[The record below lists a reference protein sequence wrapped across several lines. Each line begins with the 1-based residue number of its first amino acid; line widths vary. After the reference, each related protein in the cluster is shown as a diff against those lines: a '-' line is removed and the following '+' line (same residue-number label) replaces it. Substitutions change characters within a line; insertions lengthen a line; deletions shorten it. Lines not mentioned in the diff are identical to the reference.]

1 MSDISGFQLEADQ
14 EAERPGWC
22 LAEERDGWLA
32 RARGVDVRTRSGD
45 YFTGRRAAL
54 QAVIDWLG
62 QPASGRPFVVTGGP
76 GSGKSALVARLV
88 VLADPEL
95 RSSLTRA
102 DTGLRPPV
110 GAISIAVDVRNF
122 RDPDRQLGDITRR
135 IAEKAGISTDDP
147 LKLIEFLNSRPT
159 LPFTV
164 VVDALDEAGRRGDRQ
179 AERVASGLL
188 RPLARDAAASQTRVL
203 VATRETTAD
212 RRRSLIA
219 LLGVERQQVLDLDRV
234 STARE
239 RQERRR
245 DMAEYC
251 RRCLLLDADPNSR
264 SPYRGLD
271 PQQTAAIARAI
282 ARDAYPSYL
291 VAGIT
296 SRALADRPSSV
307 DLSDPHWRRFPR
319 NVHEAMEEYLDRFGS
334 EDARRAQDL
343 LEALAY
349 AFGAGFPRD
358 TLWPLAAGAISNRS
372 YSVQDVKW
380 LRGNG
385 GDYLVE
391 EVPRDMAAAPAG
403 KVSAPTRDGA
413 GTEPAVRL
421 FHQALA
427 DHLYSADQAR
437 AYQASL
443 VAAFSKPPAIA
454 THQPSGLPDWT
465 SAPWYLRMYLPAH
478 AAVAGRLDELVLDP
492 AYLVTAEPGSLLPW
506 LRRVTGPD
514 QQQFADVYRAAKATL
529 LADQAARTDQLE
541 LAAMQAE
548 SQRMARALREDP
560 RLQHLRRG
568 WRTRWAHPSGQHPH
582 EQIPSRCGEVSGLA
596 GATVDGEPV
605 LAIAGEDGRVWLM
618 DLTDNE
624 LFGEV
629 TENAD
634 VVCAVGAATIAGRPV
649 FLFGDGA
656 GVVRI
661 WDPAGDETIGLL
673 AHTDAVEQV
682 AGVEVQGRTYI
693 VTLTGTLA
701 GVGRAWRWTFDDGQ
715 WRAQELIGQ
724 NRAFRAVDAVA
735 GDRAV
740 AIAGS
745 QDGSLTMWDLTSG
758 APLGAWPAHPDAVVA
773 LAAGHMD
780 VVPVV
785 LSAAADGTAYLWDLA
800 AMPGPAAGRRLGPD
814 LGQHVGPLNTAAL
827 APLRDRWFVLAG
839 TEEGPVLVR
848 DARSGERIA
857 ELEGASDPISAL
869 VTAEAEGRPIVIA
882 GSEDATV
889 RIWDLARAREA
900 GDTLSYA
907 KDVSAVT
914 TVPASGA
921 AVTGAYDGA
930 VWFWD
935 LGTGRP
941 VGTPIAAGN
950 RLWGLAS
957 AVIRDK
963 PVLLTAHEQG
973 PSGTIRLWDLATRT
987 ADGDPVATG
996 APAVQLAAVRLGDLP
1011 VAVVG
1016 TSAGTVE
1023 AWDLVRRHR
1032 ITTVHAH
1039 SAPVTAIGVA
1049 SAVNPP
1055 VAVSAG
1061 EDGQLRIWGLPR
1073 LEVLCPPVPTGEP
1086 VVAMMVC
1093 DLDGRVIAV
1102 TGTANGDLR
1111 LWDLTGTAPVGKGI
1125 GHHEG
1130 RVHAIAAGASVDQH
1144 VAISAG
1150 RDQALRRWDLRTGQ
1164 ELGHPLMVM
1173 GWVSALSV
1181 TGNLVLVGLPW
1192 GLAAVDFQ

>member
-22 LAEERDGWLA
+22 LADERDGWLA

-62 QPASGRPFVVTGGP
+62 QPPSGRPFVVTGGP
-76 GSGKSALVARLV
+76 GSGKSTLVARLV

-102 DTGLRPPV
+102 ETGPRPPV
-110 GAISIAVDVRNF
+110 GAISVAVDARNF
-122 RDPDRQLGDITRR
+122 RDPDRQLGDITKR
-135 IAEKAGISTDDP
+135 IAAAAGIPTDDP
-147 LKLIEFLNSRPT
+147 LRLIEHLNSRPPQ
-159 LPFTV
+159 PFTV
-164 VVDALDEAGRRGDRQ
+164 VVDALDEAGWRGDRR
-179 AERVASGLL
+179 AEGVASGLL

-219 LLGVERQQVLDLDRV
+219 LLGVERQDVLDLDRV
-234 STARE
+234 STGRE

-245 DMAEYC
+245 ELAEYC

-264 SPYRGLD
+264 SPYRSLD

-296 SRALADRPSSV
+296 SRALADRTSPV

-372 YSVQDVKW
+372 YSVQDVNW

-391 EVPRDMAAAPAG
+391 EVLRDMAAAPAG
-403 KVSAPTRDGA
+403 EVSALTGDGA

-454 THQPSGLPDWT
+454 AQQPSGLPDWT

-478 AAVAGRLDELVLDP
+478 AAAAGRLDQLVLDP
-492 AYLVTAEPGSLLPW
+492 AYLVAAEPGSLLPW
-506 LRRVTGPD
+506 LRRVAGPD

-541 LAAMQAE
+541 LAAVQAE

-568 WRTRWAHPSGQHPH
+568 WRTRWAHPSGHHPH
-582 EQIPSRCGEVSGLA
+582 EQIPSRCGPVSGLA

-618 DLTDNE
+618 DLTDSE
-624 LFGEV
+624 PFGEV

-634 VVCAVGAATIAGRPV
+634 VVRAVGAATIAGRPV
-649 FLFGDGA
+649 FLLGDDA
-656 GVVRI
+656 GIVRI
-661 WDPAGDETIGLL
+661 WDPAGDETIELL
-673 AHTDAVEQV
+673 THADAVEQV

-701 GVGRAWRWTFDDGQ
+701 GAGRAWRWTSDDGQ

-724 NRAFRAVDAVA
+724 NTAFRAVDAAVA

-740 AIAGS
+740 AVAGS
-745 QDGSLTMWDLTSG
+745 QDGSLTMWDLASG
-758 APLGAWPAHPDAVVA
+758 APLGAWPAHPDAVSGA
-773 LAAGHMD
+773 RRGTHGRGAGGPQRGGRRD
-780 VVPVV
+780 G
-785 LSAAADGTAYLWDLA
+785 LSMGPGGHACPGGRTQARPG
-800 AMPGPAAGRRLGPD
+800 PGPARRPAEHGGASSSRRSLVRPRRNRGGRGPGQGRSKRRADRRAGRCVRSHLRARDGGGGGLADRHLRQRGRHRAHLGPGPGARGRRHSQIREGRERSHYRA
-814 LGQHVGPLNTAAL
+814 GQRDG
-827 APLRDRWFVLAG
+827 RDR
-839 TEEGPVLVR
+839 
-848 DARSGERIA
+848 
-857 ELEGASDPISAL
+857 
-869 VTAEAEGRPIVIA
+869 
-882 GSEDATV
+882 
-889 RIWDLARAREA
+889 
-900 GDTLSYA
+900 
-907 KDVSAVT
+907 
-914 TVPASGA
+914 
-921 AVTGAYDGA
+921 
-930 VWFWD
+930 
-935 LGTGRP
+935 
-941 VGTPIAAGN
+941 
-950 RLWGLAS
+950 GL
-957 AVIRDK
+957 
-963 PVLLTAHEQG
+963 
-973 PSGTIRLWDLATRT
+973 
-987 ADGDPVATG
+987 
-996 APAVQLAAVRLGDLP
+996 
-1011 VAVVG
+1011 
-1016 TSAGTVE
+1016 
-1023 AWDLVRRHR
+1023 
-1032 ITTVHAH
+1032 
-1039 SAPVTAIGVA
+1039 
-1049 SAVNPP
+1049 
-1055 VAVSAG
+1055 
-1061 EDGQLRIWGLPR
+1061 
-1073 LEVLCPPVPTGEP
+1073 
-1086 VVAMMVC
+1086 
-1093 DLDGRVIAV
+1093 
-1102 TGTANGDLR
+1102 
-1111 LWDLTGTAPVGKGI
+1111 
-1125 GHHEG
+1125 
-1130 RVHAIAAGASVDQH
+1130 
-1144 VAISAG
+1144 
-1150 RDQALRRWDLRTGQ
+1150 
-1164 ELGHPLMVM
+1164 
-1173 GWVSALSV
+1173 
-1181 TGNLVLVGLPW
+1181 
-1192 GLAAVDFQ
+1192 